1 MASED
6 KPEPFPTLAPSENA
20 ERTSQDV
27 PKVSTEAPQR
37 SRAGSLSS
45 VTQSITQSVRERGS
59 SFGRAFALSN
69 PPLGMWQATAEVSAK
84 IPTLPEI
91 RDGAFA
97 NDGWNHEGQ
106 MEYRGVN
113 PHEIHRRRIA
123 RTSSASTRTRKST
136 MSAVTPATIPEERER
151 EHSFFPSRVPAV
163 DEMTTNGTTTSQ
175 YGRCIE
181 SRATAYRL

>member
-1 MASED
+1 MASEET
-6 KPEPFPTLAPSENA
+6 PEPFPTLAGSENA

-27 PKVSTEAPQR
+27 SKLSVEVPRR
-37 SRAGSLSS
+37 SRAGSAASTRS
-45 VTQSITQSVRERGS
+45 ITQSITQSVRERGS
-59 SFGRAFALSN
+59 SFARAFANSN
-69 PPLGMWQATAEVSAK
+69 PPLGMWQATAEVSSK

-97 NDGWNHEGQ
+97 HDGWNHEGQ

-113 PHEIHRRRIA
+113 PHEIHRRRMA

-136 MSAVTPATIPEERER
+136 VSAMTPATIHEDR

-163 DEMTTNGTTTSQ
+163 DEVPTNGTTASEYICLFLLVPQ
-175 YGRCIE
+175 I
-181 SRATAYRL
+181 